1 LKLHRVAR
9 HRSNPQKQPYVPV
22 LYHCLMAEDSA

>member
-9 HRSNPQKQPYVPV
+9 HRSNPQKQPHVPV
-22 LYHCLMAEDSA
+22 LYHGLMAEDSA